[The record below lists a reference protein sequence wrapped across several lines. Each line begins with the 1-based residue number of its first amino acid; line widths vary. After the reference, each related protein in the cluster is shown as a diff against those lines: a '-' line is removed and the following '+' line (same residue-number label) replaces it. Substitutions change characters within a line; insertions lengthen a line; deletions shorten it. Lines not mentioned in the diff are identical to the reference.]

1 MNRSAWQFDLLP
13 ELGEL
18 ASQLAHPMHDRLAAG
33 SEPAACEAD
42 RVTQLAEGSVVVEGF
57 GRTGLPDCFARS
69 VNASE
74 LLEYADVGVLVRPW
88 LHVIDELLKLSP
100 TISDPQEVAAG
111 NRNRPSDADLR
122 PLEPFPQAPQSRDP
136 PAADPGPVNPEDN
149 RRLSVYPQVEVEP
162 TADVCPS
169 GPARDAVDQGR
180 DGRIIWAGSRSK
192 PARQGRVRGRSFD
205 SGHGNG
211 PPAHPTEGPP
221 ANPSSSTRVDRATHV
236 PFRDARERAQRAF
249 SLDDQPHISAVLHS

>member
-1 MNRSAWQFDLLP
+1 MNGSAWQFDLLP

-18 ASQLAHPMHDRLAAG
+18 AGQLAHPLHDRLAAG

-42 RVTQLAEGSVVVEGF
+42 RVAQLAEGSVVVEGF
-57 GRTGLPDCFARS
+57 GRTGLPDCFERGG
-69 VNASE
+69 NASE
-74 LLEYADVGVLVRPW
+74 LLEQADVGVLVHPW

-122 PLEPFPQAPQSRDP
+122 LLEPFPQAPHSRDP

-149 RRLSVYPQVEVEP
+149 RRLRVYPQVEVEP

-169 GPARDAVDQGR
+169 VPVRDAVDQGR
-180 DGRIIWAGSRSK
+180 DGRIIWAGSSSK
-192 PARQGRVRGRSFD
+192 PARQGRGRGRSFD
-205 SGHGNG
+205 SGHHGNG
-211 PPAHPTEGPP
+211 
-221 ANPSSSTRVDRATHV
+221 
-236 PFRDARERAQRAF
+236 
-249 SLDDQPHISAVLHS
+249 ISAPDEGCARRTHPPRRGSIVPRNTGAGERRLVWT